1 MQDISLLSKVVFSL
15 EASSHSDF
23 IEFDSP
29 YEKCEKRKEE
39 LENEW
44 KELSKEEKEKTTFK
58 RFITCGMQGFIL
70 TDGMLNFKRLNEE
83 VKARLDAEH
92 PSRFLGIEIID
103 GNKSLLDLLEGY
115 ENISAIKKLYKT
127 FNKTLGTTKN
137 AGIDSVE
144 AGNIK
149 YCMRQGRELYLAG
162 NLGSYVVKPLNY
174 FYSITAYSYAMILL
188 SSPLRFKLS
197 SIPNSHGIDHKLD
210 YARISFGGGIRK
222 GTFSEL
228 FTAFPVEFFKS
239 ETRVDEYIDIT
250 LDRSQSVKNF
260 WEHSWS
266 TSLFALFSMIPE
278 MRDIYSE
285 QDTCSLVHPLEIKYA
300 QKQRKHGFEF
310 IIGNGSDLPDVS
322 RIQKCF
328 PQLDMKNVDGKKS
341 IFVESEKMPFI
352 PITIYTDIHGKLW
365 YIDNKFELINM
376 PEICI
381 HFLIISALSNIMR
394 YQPEVWGA
402 ILNNDL
408 DARLSTLIRYYL
420 TIYEQKF
427 PFLIL
432 RSISNY
438 YPIIRE
444 RK

>member
-250 LDRSQSVKNF
+250 LDRSQSVKN
-260 WEHSWS
+260 
-266 TSLFALFSMIPE
+266 
-278 MRDIYSE
+278 
-285 QDTCSLVHPLEIKYA
+285 
-300 QKQRKHGFEF
+300 
-310 IIGNGSDLPDVS
+310 
-322 RIQKCF
+322 
-328 PQLDMKNVDGKKS
+328 
-341 IFVESEKMPFI
+341 
-352 PITIYTDIHGKLW
+352 
-365 YIDNKFELINM
+365 
-376 PEICI
+376 
-381 HFLIISALSNIMR
+381 
-394 YQPEVWGA
+394 
-402 ILNNDL
+402 
-408 DARLSTLIRYYL
+408 
-420 TIYEQKF
+420 
-427 PFLIL
+427 L
-432 RSISNY
+432 RVFTG
-438 YPIIRE
+438 
-444 RK
+444 

>member
-1 MQDISLLSKVVFSL
+1 MQDTSLLSKVVFSL

-23 IEFDSP
+23 IEFDAS

-39 LENEW
+39 LENKW
-44 KELSKEEKEKTTFK
+44 KELPKEEKEKTTFK
-58 RFITCGMQGFIL
+58 SFMTRGMEGFTL
-70 TDGMLNFKRLNEE
+70 TDRMLNFKRLNEE
-83 VKARLDAEH
+83 VKARRIADH
-92 PSRFLGIEIID
+92 PARFLGID
-103 GNKSLLDLLEGY
+103 TLDCNKHLLDLLEGY
-115 ENISAIKKLYKT
+115 ENISAIKNLYKDL
-127 FNKTLGTTKN
+127 NKTLSSTKN
-137 AGIDSVE
+137 AGIDSDE
-144 AGNIK
+144 ARNIK
-149 YCMRQGRELYLAG
+149 YCLRQGRELYHAG

-174 FYSITAYSYAMILL
+174 FYSITAYSYAIILL

-210 YARISFGGGIRK
+210 YAKISFGGGIKK

-228 FTAFPVEFFKS
+228 FTAFPVEFFKF
-239 ETRVDEYIDIT
+239 EDRANEYIDIT
-250 LDRSQSVKNF
+250 LDRSQSIKNF
-260 WEHSWS
+260 WGHSWK

-285 QDTCSLVHPLEIKYA
+285 YDNLSLVHPLEIKYTHR
-300 QKQRKHGFEF
+300 QRRHGYEF
-310 IIGNGSDLPDVS
+310 IIGDGLKTPDIS
-322 RIQKCF
+322 QIEKSF
-328 PQLDMKNVDGKKS
+328 PHCEMEDAGGKKKL
-341 IFVESEKMPFI
+341 FVESEKMPFI
-352 PITIYTDIHGKLW
+352 PITIYTDIYGKLW
-365 YIDNKFELINM
+365 YVNNKFELINM
-376 PEICI
+376 PEICL
-381 HFLIISALSNIMR
+381 HFLIISALSNVMR

-427 PFLIL
+427 PFLVL

-438 YPIIRE
+438 YPIIRK